1 MNLRRITESVA
12 LAFDTLRTN
21 KFRSA
26 LTILGVVIGTATV
39 MTVAAFISG
48 LDSQFEKLIDSFAG
62 RHSVFVFKFDPT
74 FNHGSNLTPEERKRK
89 NLTIEDAEALRQE
102 CASVQYVSAR
112 VSPWDADLK
121 VSANGTEL
129 WSVNG
134 QCAGVQPDFGRMET
148 AGVEIG
154 RFFNEND
161 DQFRR
166 PLAVIGSDVATH
178 FWPNRS
184 PLGQKLSVDNN
195 EVEVIG
201 VLKKQDNFVTP
212 EEDGGNVDRAIY
224 MPYNTMLKFFP
235 RSTPGIDEIAI
246 LCQYRDGER
255 DEALEQI
262 QQVLRARRHDGPGQ
276 PDSFALIT
284 SDSFMEKFHQIT
296 AGIAIL
302 MFALSSAGLLIGG
315 IGVMNIMLVSV
326 TERTKEIGI
335 RKAIGARRWDITSQ
349 FLIEAMTLTGMGGLL
364 GIGIGWGLAALVG
377 LILPTFVPAWAPIV
391 GMSVSVG
398 IGLVFGMWPAMKAS
412 RLDPIDALRYE

>member
-1 MNLRRITESVA
+1 MNLRRTTESVA
-12 LAFDTLRTN
+12 LAFDTLRTH
-21 KFRSA
+21 KFRST
-26 LTILGVVIGTATV
+26 LTVLGVVIGTAPV

-89 NLTIEDAEALRQE
+89 NLTIEDAEALRE
-102 CASVQYVSAR
+102 CASIQYVSSR

-121 VSANGTEL
+121 VAANGMEL

-134 QCAGVQPDFGRMET
+134 QCAGVEPDYGRMET
-148 AGVEIG
+148 AGVDLG

-161 DQFRR
+161 NQFRR
-166 PLAVIGSDVATH
+166 PYAVIGADVASH
-178 FWPNRS
+178 FWPNVN
-184 PLGQKLSVDNN
+184 PIGQRMTVDNN

-212 EEDGGNVDRAIY
+212 DEDGGNVDRAIY
-224 MPYNTMLKFFP
+224 VPYNTMLKFFP
-235 RSTPGIDEIAI
+235 RTTPGIDEIAI

-255 DEALEQI
+255 DAAIEQI
-262 QQVLRARRHDGPGQ
+262 RQVLRARRHDGPGAQ
-276 PDSFALIT
+276 DSFALIT
-284 SDSFMEKFHQIT
+284 SDSFMEQFHQIT
-296 AGIAIL
+296 SGIAIL

-349 FLIEAMTLTGMGGLL
+349 FLIEAMTLTGLGGLL

-377 LILPTFVPAWAPIV
+377 LILPTFVPTWAPVV